1 MHTMA
6 SLLVD
11 LSHSPGMGMAL
22 YVSLLGF
29 CETHV
34 DNMTCV
40 ASHHLSFERANADA
54 YEGLPGSELVKQS
67 LIP

>member
-1 MHTMA
+1 MA

-11 LSHSPGMGMAL
+11 LSHSPGMVMAL

-29 CETHV
+29 CEPQV
-34 DNMTCV
+34 DNITCV
-40 ASHHLSFERANADA
+40 ASHHLSSERANADA
-54 YEGLPGSELVKQS
+54 YEGLHDSVLVKQS